1 MPLPKKPAQ
10 QERQRLKKLHR
21 NRQTSRSLTR
31 RSLTLSNNQIKVMQK
46 YIELSELLSKVG
58 LTTFDVLHIFYTLPM
73 EWQEYYLAFPEE
85 TDKYIMDKLG
95 DPSLLTGLKRKKA
108 KKTKKK
114 SKGKKDVK

>member
-46 YIELSELLSKVG
+46 AL
-58 LTTFDVLHIFYTLPM
+58 DV
-73 EWQEYYLAFPEE
+73 
-85 TDKYIMDKLG
+85 
-95 DPSLLTGLKRKKA
+95 
-108 KKTKKK
+108 
-114 SKGKKDVK
+114 